1 MLGRVCVVAV
11 VSTVAFGAAEAQAGT
26 VFRMCWDVGSPIV
39 GCVNTFAADQGQ
51 QNAVEITTD
60 PDALEDTFREPGRLI
75 RPISGTDEFEGPD
88 AGEHFP
94 AETATRCRFF
104 TDSATCAMTGPEGA
118 FVYLRD
124 MDDTATVNVVS
135 PTSWAPRVYGEV
147 GNDVVHSNSWI
158 TFAGGPGADDLIAP
172 RGALYYPAEPGVT
185 APMELDA
192 DGVADDGRPGEGD
205 NWRPGYSLQIALAG
219 NHRITGHDGSDSVL
233 AGESIGDLR
242 MNGLGGDDFLAGGPG
257 DDRLDGGSGDDT
269 LQGGWGADDVLI
281 GGPGEDIMHGLDGDD
296 TFRARDGERD
306 DVVCG
311 AGTDTAFVD
320 AIDFIWDPENCERV
334 VLN

>member
-1 MLGRVCVVAV
+1 MLGRVWLLVAV
-11 VSTVAFGAAEAQAGT
+11 LTVAFGAAEAQAGT

-39 GCVNTFAADQGQ
+39 GCTNTFAADQGQ

-60 PDALEDTFREPGRLI
+60 PVAGEDTFREPGRLI
-75 RPISGTDEFEGPD
+75 RPISGAYEFEGPD
-88 AGEHFP
+88 AGEPFP
-94 AETATRCRFF
+94 AETATRCKYF
-104 TDSATCAMTGPEGA
+104 TDRASCALTGPEGA

-135 PTSWAPRVYGEV
+135 PTSWTPWVFGE
-147 GNDVVHSNSWI
+147 GGHDVVHANSAI
-158 TFAGGPGADDLIAP
+158 TFAGGPGADDVIAP
-172 RGALYYPAEPGVT
+172 SAFLYYPAEPGVT
-185 APMELDA
+185 APMEFDA

-205 NWRPGYSLQIALAG
+205 NWRPGYHLRIALAG
-219 NHRITGHDGSDSVL
+219 NHRITGHDGRDSVL

-242 MNGLGGDDFLAGGPG
+242 MNGLGGDDFFGGGPG
-257 DDRLDGGSGDDT
+257 DDRLDGGAGDDT
-269 LQGGWGADDVLI
+269 LQGGWGSDDLLI
-281 GGPGEDIMHGLDGDD
+281 GGQGEDLMQGLDGDD

-320 AIDFIWDPENCERV
+320 PIDFIWDPENCERV
-334 VLN
+334 VI